1 MSQNCVGTTGSVPR
15 LGLEH
20 GFCLQDGPAGVR
32 DTDYISSFPA
42 GGTIAASF
50 DRGLMRQRGAAMGA
64 EHKGK
69 GVTVQLGPAAGPIGR
84 APEGGRNWEG
94 FSPDPVLSGVGMA
107 ETIKGI
113 QSQNVLAC
121 AKVSDHLTKLKPGR
135 LILEKEDLLT
145 LHSTSSPTSKS
156 TSAKDQKEL
165 ATASTSASPSPLTWT
180 TAPSTSSTHGHL
192 PTPSAPVSD
201 PSCAL
206 TTKSTTLTAARTR
219 SS

>member
-15 LGLEH
+15 LGLEA

-50 DRGLMRQRGAAMGA
+50 DRALMRQRGAAMGA

-121 AKVSDHLTKLKPGR
+121 AKVSGHTLEAR
-135 LILEKEDLLT
+135 LNDEGGLLT
-145 LHSTSSPTSKS
+145 QHSTSLPTSKS
-156 TSAKDQKEL
+156 TSAKVQKES
-165 ATASTSASPSPLTWT
+165 ATASTSASLSPPTST
-180 TAPSTSSTHGHL
+180 TALCTSYTHGHL
-192 PTPSAPVSD
+192 PTQSVPVSD

-206 TTKSTTLTAARTR
+206 TTRSTTPTAARTR